1 MRSAWQ
7 EHVAKTRRKGNR
19 GKNEMSHREAMK
31 AASVSWPKEKAKLLR
46 KQKRECKAR
55 VAKKPPSKKH
65 SGLETEN
72 EKSSAE

>member
-7 EHVAKTRRKGNR
+7 EHVAKTRRRGNR

-31 AASVSWPKEKAKLLR
+31 TASVSWPKEKAKLLR
-46 KQKRECKAR
+46 KQKKECKAR
-55 VAKKPPSKKH
+55 AAKRLPPKNKSAP
-65 SGLETEN
+65 ETEN